1 MAAPELS
8 ERKQRLLMALVER
21 HIRDG
26 QPVGSKTLAEGAS
39 LQVSPA
45 TIRNIM
51 AELEDIGVLA
61 SPHTSAGRIPT
72 AVGYRLYVDSL
83 LRSAPMLDANARGLK
98 KELEQLIDP
107 DQSPAELVAQA
118 SRALAELTR
127 MAGVVV
133 VPRREVTR
141 LRMVEFLPLSGQRV
155 LVILVINRA
164 EVQNRVIH
172 TDREYNE
179 SELRQA
185 ANYINRTYAGCDLD
199 DICDGLLKTMAADKR
214 QMDLMMQT
222 TMDVAAKA
230 LRRSEKES
238 GEQYVV
244 SGEANLLDSAR
255 GDDLDKLRDL
265 FEAFNS
271 KRDILHLLERSVRAD
286 GVQIFIGREAGY
298 QAFDEYSL
306 VSAPYRAEDQTV
318 GVLAVVGP
326 TRMDYE
332 RVIPT
337 VDITAR
343 ILSAAL
349 RNS

>member
-1 MAAPELS
+1 MTAPELS

-26 QPVGSKTLAEGAS
+26 QPVGSKTLAEGG
-39 LQVSPA
+39 LQSSPA

-51 AELEDIGVLA
+51 AELEEFGILT

-72 AVGYRLYVDSL
+72 EAGYRLYVDAL
-83 LRSAPMLDANARGLK
+83 LRSAPMQEANVRSLK

-107 DQSPAELVAQA
+107 DQSPKELVAQA

-133 VPRREVTR
+133 VPRREVSR
-141 LRMVEFLPLSGQRV
+141 LRMVEFLLLSGQRV
-155 LVILVINRA
+155 LVILVLNRA

-172 TDREYNE
+172 TDRAY
-179 SELRQA
+179 SEAALRQA
-185 ANYINRTYAGCDLD
+185 ANYINHTYAGCNLD

-214 QMDLMMQT
+214 QMDAIMQAA
-222 TMDVAAKA
+222 MDVAAKGLVSSDEDVA
-230 LRRSEKES
+230 DD
-238 GEQYVV
+238 YVV
-244 SGEANLLDSAR
+244 SGETNLLGSA
-255 GDDLDKLRDL
+255 GAEDIGKLRDL

-271 KRDILHLLERSVRAD
+271 KHDILHLLERSVRAD

-298 QAFDEYSL
+298 HAFDEYSM
-306 VSAPYRAEDQTV
+306 VSAPYRAEGHTV

-332 RVIPT
+332 RTIPT

-343 ILSAAL
+343 VLSAAL
-349 RNS
+349 RNG

>member
-26 QPVGSKTLAEGAS
+26 QPVASKTLAEGAV
-39 LQVSPA
+39 LQASPA

-51 AELEDIGVLA
+51 AELEEMGILA
-61 SPHTSAGRIPT
+61 SPHTSAGRVPT
-72 AVGYRLYVDSL
+72 EVGYRLYVDAL
-83 LRSAPMLDANARGLK
+83 LRSAPMLDANARTLK

-107 DQSPAELVAQA
+107 DQSPKELVAQA

-133 VPRREVTR
+133 VPKREVTR

-172 TDREYNE
+172 TDREYGE
-179 SELRQA
+179 AELRQA

-214 QMDLMMQT
+214 QMDVLMQT
-222 TMDVAAKA
+222 TLDVAAKA
-230 LRRSEKES
+230 LRRTDDA
-238 GEQYVV
+238 GDQYVV

-255 GDDLDKLRDL
+255 ADDLDKLRDL
-265 FEAFNS
+265 FEAFSS

-306 VSAPYRAEDQTV
+306 VSAPYRAEGHTV

-349 RNS
+349 RNG